1 VIIDDLNIKCVSS
14 FKPEADA
21 PLIIDA
27 NAVLSQPVAV
37 QGFQPVAWRHSQ
49 VIHTTGNLQLSELS
63 PGYGSDVNESPDTL
77 APGQGLG
84 LGAPERPDHAQ

>member
-1 VIIDDLNIKCVSS
+1 VVVHYLHTFSARASPAKT
-14 FKPEADA
+14 DA

-27 NAVLSQPVAV
+27 NAVLSQPVTF

-49 VIHTTGNLQLSELS
+49 VIQTTGNLQLSELS

-77 APGQGLG
+77 APGQSLG
-84 LGAPERPDHAQ
+84 LGAPERPDHA